1 MHTLWKREIT
11 KSVDISGVN
20 FGGALESNGPEVSEN
35 ILTIGRWLEFMK
47 EDFG

>member
-20 FGGALESNGPEVSEN
+20 FGGTLESNGPEVSEN